1 MSVVYKNIHTQ
12 CTGTDDVLDETLVG
26 TVFVINQKIASGR
39 FYAFIS
45 VRQNSCG
52 LWVVCLWKKVH
63 VCECY
68 HCFVLIFRRRV
79 SYWLIISHCR
89 RSWRN
94 RVVTDTSRRCVCVCV
109 FCVVQWYCIHVGYCL
124 FVF

>member
-1 MSVVYKNIHTQ
+1 MSVVYEHTHTQ
-12 CTGTDDVLDETLVG
+12 CTGTDDMLDEILIG

-68 HCFVLIFRRRV
+68 HCL
-79 SYWLIISHCR
+79 C
-89 RSWRN
+89 
-94 RVVTDTSRRCVCVCV
+94 
-109 FCVVQWYCIHVGYCL
+109 
-124 FVF
+124 